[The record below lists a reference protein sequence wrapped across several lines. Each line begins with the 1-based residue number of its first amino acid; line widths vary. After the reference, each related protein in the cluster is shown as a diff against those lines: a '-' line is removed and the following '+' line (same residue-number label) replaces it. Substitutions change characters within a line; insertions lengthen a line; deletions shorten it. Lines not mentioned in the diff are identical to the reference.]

1 MYRKSYEII
10 AYVGDGEI
18 LCDECGEELD
28 TEDEDSPV
36 SPIFLDSES
45 DAIGATCGGCGACYI
60 VDEGWASHAQA
71 VDKEYTRWAICGA
84 CNYHMP
90 YSKDGWSYRDAR
102 RSALYGKLV
111 CRSCHGRMHF

>member
-45 DAIGATCGGCGACYI
+45 DAIGATCGGCRACYI
-60 VDEGWASHAQA
+60 VDEGWAKHEQA
-71 VDKEYTRWAICGA
+71 VDKAYTRWCTCAK
-84 CNYHMP
+84 CNRHIP
-90 YSKDGWSYRDAR
+90 YSIDGWSYRDAR
-102 RSALYGKLV
+102 LSALRNELT
-111 CRSCHGRMHF
+111 CPNCHGRMHF